1 MAGDVFHH
9 TMTVKEKP
17 IVPSFNPEDLQET
30 PELPK
35 ATPAQQVDRDS
46 YILNNP
52 RSGVAQLPNGEQGP
66 SQGPNIPIKNYGG
79 RYMPNG
85 SQPSGYRPGPTASKN
100 LQGLVGFTAS

>member
-1 MAGDVFHH
+1 MSRMAGDVFHH

-35 ATPAQQVDRDS
+35 PTPQQEHQRDN
-46 YILNNP
+46 YILRP

-66 SQGPNIPIKNYGG
+66 AQGPNIPIKNYGG

-85 SQPSGYRPGPTASKN
+85 SQPSGYRPGP
-100 LQGLVGFTAS
+100 VGFIAA